1 MTQSTTFDYT
11 GWVLVEREVATH
23 VRPPL
28 YGRIVATDAISHYPE
43 LSALIHL
50 GIQRYS

>member
-1 MTQSTTFDYT
+1 MNMIQGTTFDYT

-28 YGRIVATDAISHYPE
+28 YGRIVATDAISHGR
-43 LSALIHL
+43 SAL
-50 GIQRYS
+50 